1 MLELLVTVTIIAIVV
16 SLVLVVIGKV
26 YRAVESLR
34 GVPAPPATTTSG

>member
-1 MLELLVTVTIIAIVV
+1 MLELLITVAIIAIVV

-34 GVPAPPATTTSG
+34 GAPGPPATTPSG